1 MSDFMNQIKED
12 IQEYQ
17 EKYPNIP
24 NIEKPEWA
32 FNFWVLDKLYSEDE
46 DIIIDHIVD
55 YNDKGIDCFVW
66 HEDQLDLYLIQNK
79 YYEDGTR
86 ISKDYVTN
94 DFLTRAVT
102 ALSNGTYTRSEELQ
116 RIFTRFSGLDGFAIN
131 MVLYVTN
138 NNCKTEEINN
148 AIENFN
154 AFHKNQN
161 AIIYELDDIKELYYK
176 EPVTDSKSMSFS
188 IQTMNRGTK
197 LDVNNEAYKLTQALN
212 AKYIMTPVTNLY
224 AMYQKAQKEKYPI
237 FDENIREYLGSA
249 GNVNKK
255 IRETLKDPKDRI
267 NFFYY
272 NNGITII
279 VRKLSDGGIRNQMRI
294 IDIEDPQ
301 IVNGCQTVSTI
312 NEVFSGWPA
321 QTLEEDFKNTFV
333 MLKVLEIPDDSP
345 EKLELKKNIVT
356 YNNSQNSIEQK
367 TFEASAEEFKRLQ
380 VEFRRKGLL
389 ICIKQS
395 DKYRYTKVEFKSAA
409 DLMGLNGPLMER
421 FGLKSLNKTSAFLVN
436 LEKLLQIITAFIG
449 TPMSATQNK
458 SKLLKTGS
466 EVNKNATDFIKR
478 DDVTINSLVLMYML
492 YLRGDY
498 EKRSNDGRM
507 PNPLYLVHC
516 VGRYECNGDPTKL
529 KDVLCNEV
537 AVNRI
542 LTLYTSAF
550 TGYYNG
556 WKLANPGKEYND
568 MIKNPIDYTIM
579 NQSRDMAKSMLPKL
593 T

>member
-1 MSDFMNQIKED
+1 MSDFRVQIKED

-17 EKYPNIP
+17 ERYPNIP
-24 NIEKPEWA
+24 NIDKPEWA

-46 DIIIDHIVD
+46 DIIVDHIVD

-79 YYEDGTR
+79 YFEDGTTL
-86 ISKDYVTN
+86 SLDYLTN

-102 ALSNGTYTRSEELQ
+102 ALNNGTYTRSEELQ
-116 RIFTRFSGLDGFAIN
+116 RIYTRFSGVEGFAIN
-131 MVLYVTN
+131 LVLYVTN
-138 NNCKTEEINN
+138 NDCKTTTING

-154 AFHKNQN
+154 STHKNQN
-161 AIIYELDDIKELYYK
+161 AVIYELNDIRDLYYK
-176 EPVTDSKSMSFS
+176 EPITDTYTMSFD

-224 AMYQKAQKEKYPI
+224 AMYQKASRENYPI

-255 IRETLKDPKDRI
+255 IRETLKDPNDRI

-279 VRKLSDGGIRNQMRI
+279 VRKLQDGGIRNGMRI
-294 IDIEDPQ
+294 ISIENPQ

-367 TFEASAEEFKRLQ
+367 TFEASAQEFKRLQ
-380 VEFRRKGLL
+380 LEFRSKGLL

-395 DKYRYTKVEFKSAA
+395 DKYRYTKVEFRTAVE
-409 DLMGLNGPLMER
+409 LMNLNGQLMEK
-421 FGLKSLNKTSAFLVN
+421 FGLKSLNKTSDFLVN
-436 LEKLLQIITAFIG
+436 LEKLLQVITAFIG

-458 SKLLKTGS
+458 AKLLKTGS
-466 EVNKNATDFIKR
+466 EVNKNAVDFIKR
-478 DDVTINSLVLMYML
+478 DDVTINSLILMYML
-492 YLRGDY
+492 YLRGEF
-498 EKRSNDGRM
+498 EKRNNDKRM
-507 PNPLYLVHC
+507 PIPLYLVHC
-516 VGRYECNGDPTKL
+516 VGRYECNGDPSKL
-529 KDVLCNEV
+529 KEVLCNET
-537 AVNRI
+537 AINRI
-542 LTLYTSAF
+542 LNIYKMTF
-550 TGYYNG
+550 TGYFNG
-556 WKLANPGKEYND
+556 WKLSNPGKEYND
-568 MIKNPIDYTIM
+568 MIKGPIDYSIM
-579 NQSRDMAKSMLPKL
+579 NQSRDMAIAMIPQ
-593 T
+593 